1 MGFTLDQEDV
11 QVLTG
16 LLRSRLPSLSPLPQ
30 PAPLTRAP
38 PSKRGNRAVHSSVHP
53 PFQQQ
58 SQQQQGTD
66 ANTFSSSAGNGSARD
81 AASIT
86 APSVPVVFPLNAQVS
101 LPDAHACVAWALF
114 SFAHKLV
121 CQSTHTRTHT
131 HTLHTHTHSLTH
143 HAHTHTSC
151 RPL

>member
-1 MGFTLDQEDV
+1 
-11 QVLTG
+11 
-16 LLRSRLPSLSPLPQ
+16 
-30 PAPLTRAP
+30 
-38 PSKRGNRAVHSSVHP
+38 VHP

-143 HAHTHTSC
+143 TLTHSLTHSLTHKYTHTYISEAH
-151 RPL
+151 RQQAHVVHSRNIS